1 MKEED
6 IEQWAIELFQ
16 NLGYHYL
23 CGPDIAP
30 DSEYPERKGYNDVV
44 LQNRLEQI
52 VNRLNPQ
59 VPSDAR
65 LDAIRRVVSL
75 PTPNLVPNNKIF
87 HEYFVNGIDVEYS
100 INGETKGDKVWLVDF
115 ENVENNEFLVVN
127 QFTVI
132 ENYKKKRP
140 DIILFVNGLP
150 LVVLELKNPTSAN
163 ATVRNA
169 FDQLQT
175 YKNTIPSLFYYN
187 GILAASDGFEAR
199 TGSLTAGFSRFLRW
213 KSVDGITDASKVVNQ
228 LEILIKGLLNK
239 ETLLDIIQNFTV
251 FQEERKEDPKTGSAS
266 IDITKKVA
274 AYHQYYAV
282 NKAVITSKKAA
293 SVEGDRRC
301 GVIWHTQG
309 SGKSLSMVFYS
320 GKLIKELDNPTIV
333 LLTDRNDLDEQLF
346 ETFSGCQNLLRQA
359 PVQASSREHL
369 QNLLSMVSGGVVFT
383 TVQKFFPSQKGEQYP
398 MLSDRKNI
406 VVIADEAHRSQYDFI
421 DGFARHMRDALP
433 NASFIGFTGTPIE
446 GADKNTRSVFGDY
459 IDVYDIQ
466 QAVEDGATVPI
477 YYESRLVKVGIK
489 DDNKEE
495 LDNAFDIVA
504 EEATPY
510 GTEDLKRKWARL
522 EAIVGS
528 EERLKDVAKDFIN
541 HFENRQAAQDGKA
554 MFVAMSRKIAV
565 RLYDKIIELR
575 PEWHSNDINKGVIKV
590 IMSGSSSDEAIIQ
603 NHLKSKVE
611 RNFIAN
617 RIKDPSD
624 SLKIVIVRDMWLTGF
639 DAPSMHTLYVDKPM
653 GGHNL
658 MQAIARVNR
667 VFGDKPGGL
676 VVDYIG
682 IAHDLKK
689 ALSLYTESGGKG
701 KPAFNQ
707 NEAVAVMLEKFEV
720 VHQLLYGFNYKPYFN
735 ASVSEKM
742 NIIRTA
748 QEFIL
753 EQDDGKKRFIEQVN
767 ILSKSFA
774 LSVPHKKAL
783 EIKDQ
788 VGFFQEVR
796 SVFKKFSVGDSSQT
810 EEVETAIRQIISG
823 AVVSEGVV
831 DVFDAAGIKKPDLS
845 ILSNEFLAEIQ
856 GMSHK
861 NVAFELLKKIIR
873 DEIKAYSETNVVASK
888 SFADRLEEM
897 IKRYQNKVISTA
909 QIIEELIA
917 LAKDMREAEKRGEEL
932 NMSNDELAFYDALE
946 VNDSAVKVLGDDLL
960 RDIARELV
968 EKVRRNVSIDWTIK
982 SSVRAKLRVLVKR
995 TLRKYGY
1002 PPDMQLKAIE
1012 TVLEQAEKLTGY
1024 WLEK

>member
-1 MKEED
+1 MKEDD

-30 DSEYPERKGYNDVV
+30 DAEHPERTGYDDVV
-44 LQNRLEQI
+44 LKNRLENI
-52 VNRLNPQ
+52 VNRLNPN
-59 VPSDAR
+59 VPVEAKQ
-65 LDAIRRVVSL
+65 DAIRRVISL

-87 HEYFVNGIDVEYS
+87 HDYLVNGIDVEYTVEG
-100 INGETKGDKVWLVDF
+100 NAKGDKVWLVDF

-132 ENYKKKRP
+132 ENHKNKRP

-150 LVVLELKNPTSAN
+150 LVVLELKNPTSAS

-169 FDQLQT
+169 YDQLQT

-187 GILAASDGFEAR
+187 AILAASDGFEAR
-199 TGSLTAGFSRFLRW
+199 TGSLTAGFSRYLRW
-213 KSVDGITDASKVVNQ
+213 KSIDGETDASHVANQ
-228 LEILIKGLLNK
+228 LEVLIKGLLNK
-239 ETLLDIIQNFTV
+239 ETLLDLIKSFTV
-251 FQEERKEDPKTGSAS
+251 FQEERKEDPKTGSIS
-266 IDITKKVA
+266 IEITKKVA

-282 NKAVITSKKAA
+282 NKAIITSQKAA
-293 SVEGDRRC
+293 SLEGDRRC
-301 GVIWHTQG
+301 GVVWHTQG

-320 GKLIKELDNPTIV
+320 GKLIQQLDNPTIV
-333 LLTDRNDLDEQLF
+333 VLTDRNDLDEQLF
-346 ETFSGCQNLLRQA
+346 ETFSGCQNLLRQT
-359 PVQASSREHL
+359 PVQANSREHL
-369 QNLLSMVSGGVVFT
+369 QSLLQVVSGGVVFT
-383 TVQKFFPSQKGEQYP
+383 TVQKFFPSEKGEQYP
-398 MLSDRKNI
+398 MLSDRRNI
-406 VVIADEAHRSQYDFI
+406 VVVADEAHRSQYDFI

-466 QAVEDGATVPI
+466 QAVDDGATVRI
-477 YYESRLVKVGIK
+477 FYESRLVKVGIK
-489 DDNKEE
+489 DHNKEE
-495 LDNAFDIVA
+495 LDDAFNMVA
-504 EEATPY
+504 EDAAPY

-528 EERLKDVAKDFIN
+528 PERLKEVAKDFIQ
-541 HFENRQAAQDGKA
+541 HFEERQTVQEGKV

-565 RLYDKIIELR
+565 RLYEEITKIR
-575 PEWHSNDINKGVIKV
+575 PEWHSDDINKGNIKV
-590 IMSGSSSDEAIIQ
+590 IMSGSSSDEAILQ
-603 NHLKSKVE
+603 RHLKSKAE
-611 RNFIAN
+611 RNLVAN

-624 SLKIVIVRDMWLTGF
+624 DLKIVIVRDMWLTGF

-689 ALSLYTESGGKG
+689 ALAIYTESGGKG
-701 KPAFNQ
+701 KPAFDQ
-707 NEAVAVMLEKFEV
+707 EEAVAVMLEKFEIV
-720 VHQLLYGFNYKPYFN
+720 DQLFFGYNYQPYFN
-735 ASVSEKM
+735 AGISEKM
-742 NIIRTA
+742 SIIREA
-748 QEFIL
+748 QEHL
-753 EQDDGKKRFIEQVN
+753 LNQDDGKKRFIEQLN
-767 ILSKSFA
+767 MLSKAFA
-774 LSVPHKKAL
+774 LAVPNTKAL
-783 EIKDQ
+783 GIKDQ

-796 SVFKKFSVGDSSQT
+796 AVFKKFSTGDSSQT
-810 EEVETAIRQIISG
+810 ENVETAIRQIISG
-823 AVVSEGVV
+823 AVVSEGVI

-845 ILSNEFLAEIQ
+845 ILSNEFLAEVQ
-856 GMSHK
+856 GMPHQ
-861 NVAFELLKKIIR
+861 NIAFELLKKLIR
-873 DEIKAYSETNVVASK
+873 DEIKSYSETNVVASK
-888 SFADRLEEM
+888 SFADRLEEV
-897 IKRYQNKVISTA
+897 IRKYQNKVISTA

-917 LAKDMREAEKRGEEL
+917 LAKDMRESEKRGEEL
-932 NMSNDELAFYDALE
+932 NLENDELAFYDALE
-946 VNDSAVKVLGDDLL
+946 VNDSAVKVLGDEQL

-968 EKVRRNVSIDWTIK
+968 EKVRNNVSIDWTIK

-1002 PPDMQLKAIE
+1002 PPDKQAKAIE
-1012 TVLEQAEKLTGY
+1012 TVLEQAERLTNT
-1024 WLEK
+1024 WLNK